1 MSIRKIALRLLMV
14 GMIATGGT
22 MMASP
27 AWAASPDAFDA
38 NAGRCRLTANEPT
51 ANGSR
56 LRAEGSRSGCSNTV
70 TYFWVRVYK
79 VIPFWPDSE
88 KAVKG
93 QNYVQNGKLVATG
106 TCDGHGEHYTHTS
119 TASGTAGDS
128 VESGRVVLC

>member
-1 MSIRKIALRLLMV
+1 MRTRKMTLGLLMI
-14 GMIATGGT
+14 GALATGG
-22 MMASP
+22 MMTTSP
-27 AWAASPDAFDA
+27 AWASSPDKFDV
-38 NAGRCRLTANEPT
+38 NAGSCRLAAKEPT

-93 QNYVQNGKLVATG
+93 QNYVRNGKLVATG
-106 TCDGHGEHYTHTS
+106 ACDGRGEHYTYTS